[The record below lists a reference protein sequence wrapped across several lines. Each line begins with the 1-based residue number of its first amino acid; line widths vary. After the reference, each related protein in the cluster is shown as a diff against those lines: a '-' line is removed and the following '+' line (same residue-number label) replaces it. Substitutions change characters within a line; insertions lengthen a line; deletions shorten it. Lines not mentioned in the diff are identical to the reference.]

1 MYRTLCEV
9 YKRRFITTS
18 VGFRSRSRNSG
29 LDYAT
34 LFRYA
39 CTFIS
44 GSTASSSSIIQ
55 EVNSALGGIEVITRY
70 SYYISIEDGDGVG
83 QHLTEAMLWGNI
95 CLPDVYHV
103 HQEVLHEVILT
114 DSVSAITETKYI
126 GGLFTK

>member
-1 MYRTLCEV
+1 MALSREEFSVELNRFCEV
-9 YKRRFITTS
+9 HKCRFIATS

-70 SYYISIEDGDGVG
+70 SYHISIEDGDG
-83 QHLTEAMLWGNI
+83 QH
-95 CLPDVYHV
+95 
-103 HQEVLHEVILT
+103 
-114 DSVSAITETKYI
+114 ITE
-126 GGLFTK
+126 